1 MSKKQPPVKADDQR
15 EISLGNEG
23 VAVFLD
29 PGRTKAKIYGNSA
42 PTLGSGVYKLYTDN
56 RGEPVFELR
65 PVAHIQRFLN
75 ESTTVYE
82 KMKGRL
88 SRFATRGDKCRLMGF
103 RNSYGI
109 ILHGR
114 PGTGKTTVVTQ
125 SIIYFLEAGGIVFRC
140 GGDSDETFQ
149 CIQHFRT
156 LSDTPILLVVD
167 DIDRAWSITN
177 DHVDNDILQFLDGSN
192 SVDNIFVIGTTNHI
206 DRISDVVKR
215 QGRFDEFVPVPG
227 LDDAV
232 RLEYITSVVD
242 RAVSVDLL
250 KDTQRQAT
258 IDLAYKHTKRC
269 TFAEVHG
276 TLALLI
282 IDRLS
287 IKQIN
292 ELRDVKA
299 SE

>member
-1 MSKKQPPVKADDQR
+1 MSKKQPPVKTEQR
-15 EISLGNEG
+15 RDITLGEEG
-23 VAVFLD
+23 VAVYLD
-29 PGRTKAKIYGNSA
+29 PARTKAKIYGNSGPGLA
-42 PTLGSGVYKLYTDN
+42 SGVYKLYTDN

-65 PVAHIQRFLN
+65 PVGHIQRFLN

-88 SRFATRGDKCRLMGF
+88 SRFVSRGDKCRLMGF

-125 SIIYFLEAGGIVFRC
+125 SILYFLEAGGIVFRC

-206 DRISDVVKR
+206 DQISEVVKR

-242 RAVSVDLL
+242 RAIGVELI
-250 KDTQRQAT
+250 KDSQRDAT
-258 IDLAYKHTKRC
+258 INVVYENTKGC
-269 TFAEVHG
+269 TFAQVHG
-276 TLALLI
+276 TLAFVI
-282 IDRLS
+282 IDQLS
-287 IKQIN
+287 IKQIKD
-292 ELRDVKA
+292 LRN
-299 SE
+299 SEPGE